1 MPTDTWEKLAAFTRE
16 ELGRP
21 LFGGEL
27 RLEPSSRLEQDLGVT
42 GTDAVEYIDKWAE
55 AFGVQAEGFPYDR
68 YFGPEGQELLTS
80 FLALFSKR
88 FRKPPRVPLTLGM
101 LEEAMRL
108 GRWETDAIER
118 VAQYRAPRRD

>member
-1 MPTDTWEKLAAFTRE
+1 MPDTWEKLAAFTRE

-55 AFGVQAEGFPYDR
+55 TFGVQAEGFPYDR
-68 YFGPEGQELLTS
+68 YFGPEGQELLTGL
-80 FLALFSKR
+80 LALFSKR
-88 FRKPPRVPLTLGM
+88 FRKLPRVPLTLGM

-108 GRWETDAIER
+108 GRWETEAIER
-118 VAQYRAPRRD
+118 VAQYRAQHRA

>member
-88 FRKPPRVPLTLGM
+88 FRKPSRVPLTLGM

-118 VAQYRAPRRD
+118 VAQYRAPHRD

>member
-1 MPTDTWEKLAAFTRE
+1 MPTTWEKLVAFTRE

-80 FLALFSKR
+80 ILALFSKR

-108 GRWETDAIER
+108 GRWETEAIER
-118 VAQYRAPRRD
+118 VAQYRASYQE

>member
-1 MPTDTWEKLAAFTRE
+1 MPDTWEKLVAFTRE

-55 AFGVQAEGFPYDR
+55 TFGVQAEGFPYDG
-68 YFGPEGQELLTS
+68 YFGPEGQELLTGL
-80 FLALFSKR
+80 LALFSKR

-101 LEEAMRL
+101 LEEAMRV
-108 GRWETDAIER
+108 GRWETEAIER
-118 VAQYRAPRRD
+118 VAQYRAPHRA